1 MLGKMYDGQYCS
13 VARSLEIIG
22 ERWSLLILREALL
35 SGTSRFSDFQHNLGV
50 ATNVLTSRLEYLV
63 ESGLMERDADGNYR
77 LLEPGRDFL
86 HVLMAFGEW
95 GDKWR
100 APDGPP
106 GIYRHT
112 DCGETVSLAAKCEK
126 HGELANDEIHIEP
139 GPGTPPEYIGSRRP

>member
-1 MLGKMYDGQYCS
+1 MLGKMYGGQYCS
-13 VARSLEIIG
+13 VARSLEIVG

-35 SGTSRFSDFQHNLGV
+35 SGTSRFSDFQHNLGI

-63 ESGLMERDADGNYR
+63 EAGLMERDVDGNYR
-77 LLEPGRDFL
+77 LLEAGQDFL

-112 DCGETVSLAAKCEK
+112 DCGEAVALVAKCDK
-126 HGELANDEIHIEP
+126 HGELADDEIHVEP
-139 GPGTPPEYIGSRRP
+139 GPGTPPEYIASRRP